1 VKTNQKGIYVVAQI
15 DSMYCHSAKIIRLF
29 YPFVQLIVRIVVV
42 FGCNNNRIISSAFF
56 SDK

>member
-1 VKTNQKGIYVVAQI
+1 
-15 DSMYCHSAKIIRLF
+15 MYCHSAKIIRLF